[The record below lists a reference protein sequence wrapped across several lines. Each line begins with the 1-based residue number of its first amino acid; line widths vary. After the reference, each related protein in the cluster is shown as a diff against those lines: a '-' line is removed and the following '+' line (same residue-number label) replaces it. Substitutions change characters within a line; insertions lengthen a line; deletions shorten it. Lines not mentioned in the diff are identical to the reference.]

1 MKKTINSG
9 EVISKKKDA
18 DVVQVAKIIEF
29 TLESFG
35 ILAIVKEI
43 NQNQKDT
50 DYYLDVAVGTPLEN
64 ILKLNKD
71 IALAVASPTG
81 DVQIAAPI
89 PGRSLIGITVPLGKL
104 SPSKE
109 NGKYKV
115 IRIET
120 EKIVYKGVIPQLKN
134 LFLDLL
140 KVLISL
146 LSRLVVFIEK

>member
-1 MKKTINSG
+1 MKKIINSG
-9 EVISKKKDA
+9 EVIRKNKGV
-18 DVVQVAKIIEF
+18 DVIQVAKIIEL

-35 ILAIVKEI
+35 IMARVEEI
-43 NQNQKDT
+43 NQNQNDT
-50 DYYLDVAVGTPLEN
+50 DYYLDIAVGTPLEN

-81 DVQIAAPI
+81 DVQITAPI
-89 PGRSLIGITVPLGKL
+89 PGRSLIGITIPLGKL

-120 EKIVYKGVIPQLKN
+120 EKIVYKGLIPQLKN
-134 LFLDLL
+134 LFLNLL
-140 KVLISL
+140 KVLINL
-146 LSRLVVFIEK
+146 MSRLVILIEK